1 MGRFFGTDGIRGVAN
16 AELDCNLAFRTGQA
30 AALVL
35 SRVCKHKA
43 RIYIGKDTRI
53 SSDMLECALAA
64 GISSVGADV
73 GLLGYMP
80 TPAVAYLTVKHGA
93 DAGVVISASHNPME
107 YNGIKIFNAEGF
119 KLSDELEEEIEA
131 IIASDEAPVLCT
143 GAEIGRVTH
152 MESYA
157 HEYVDYLAGTI
168 PGDLTGLRMVV
179 DCANGAA
186 SATAPELFQKLGANA
201 TVLFCEPNG
210 TNINADCGSTKLDAL
225 REQVVAGHFDVG
237 VAFDGDADRCLI
249 VDEKGAVVDG
259 DRIMAICAD
268 TLKRAGE
275 LPHDTFVAT
284 VLSNLGLHAYAKAHG
299 MQVAASA
306 VGDRNVLELM
316 QKEGFVLGGEQSG
329 HVIFLK
335 HSTTGDG
342 ELTAV
347 QFLHILK
354 QSGKK
359 VSELVGEIEQYPQVM
374 INVFVKNEWKEKVL
388 ADREVQMALREVT
401 EQLGNEGRILVRPSG
416 TEPLIRVMVEGRISE
431 QVNAIAGHVAD
442 VIETAARVE

>member
-16 AELDCNLAFRTGQA
+16 AELDCNLAFKTGQA
-30 AALVL
+30 AAIVL
-35 SRVCKHKA
+35 SKVCKHKA
-43 RIYIGKDTRI
+43 KIYIGKDTRI

-80 TPAVAYLTVKHGA
+80 TPAVAYLTVKHAA

-119 KLSDELEEEIEA
+119 KLSDELEAEIEA
-131 IIASDEAPVLCT
+131 IIASEEEIPLCT

-152 MESYA
+152 MESCA
-157 HEYVDYLAGTI
+157 HEYVDYLTTTI
-168 PGDLTGLRMVV
+168 DGDLSGMRILV
-179 DCANGAA
+179 DCANGAS
-186 SATAPELFQKLGANA
+186 SATAQELFHKLSADA
-201 TVLFCEPNG
+201 TILFHQPNG
-210 TNINADCGSTKLDAL
+210 ININADCGSTKMETL

-249 VDEKGAVVDG
+249 VDEEGAVVDG

-268 TLKRAGE
+268 TMKRAGE

-284 VLSNLGLHAYAKAHG
+284 VLSNLGLHAYAKAHN
-299 MQVAASA
+299 MKVAASA

-316 QKEGFVLGGEQSG
+316 QKEGYVLGGEQSG

-342 ELTAV
+342 ELTAI

-359 VSELVGEIEQYPQVM
+359 VSELAREIEQYPQVM
-374 INVFVKNEWKEKVL
+374 INVLVKNELKEKVL
-388 ADREVQMALREVT
+388 SDHEVQLAMREVT
-401 EQLGNEGRILVRPSG
+401 EKLGDEGRILVRPSG
-416 TEPLIRVMVEGRISE
+416 TEPLIRVMVEGRASD

-442 VIETAARVE
+442 IIETVAREG